1 MKKFLMLIP
10 ALLAIASCAKEVASD
25 AIQQPD
31 VQEKVFTCSLEN
43 DATKVYVDDQS
54 RLYWNEGDLVSI
66 FTRGLNEKYMFAGK
80 DGDIGGTFT
89 FVGQQTFGTGS
100 SMSANYAVYP
110 YYEST
115 KADYEGNISVVIP
128 AVQQYKHGSF
138 GPGANLMVA
147 VTENTDD
154 FFLPFKN
161 VCGYLSIKLF
171 GQNVC
176 VKKITFK
183 GNNDE
188 PLIGK
193 ATIKS
198 SHTEL
203 PEITIAA
210 DGGKEIVLD
219 CGSGVTIGKNK
230 DDAATF
236 WMVVP
241 PMTFTKGFTFI
252 IEAVNG
258 EIFEKTSTKE
268 QIIQRNI
275 CKDMSPVNINSAYAA
290 TNVTE
295 VTLDQDVIYFKEAGE
310 KIQLH
315 ATVYPEDAT
324 NKNVF
329 WTSFDESIATVDQD
343 GTVTAVGEGEVTIEV
358 KTEDGGHTAEATARI
373 DWTPPMIESI
383 SYPKSIDITDGPVE
397 FTIEARITDPSGV
410 ADGAKIWLLDDSS
423 WNLNTNLDLTL
434 VSGTEYDGI
443 YRATYTF
450 KPLDNAPGKYNFS
463 IVYLY
468 DTRHNGRSG
477 DCQYFEVI
485 NNSGADFTPPSIEY
499 ITYPKSID
507 ITDGPVEFTIEARIT
522 DPSGVADGAKIWLLD
537 DSSWNLNTN
546 LDLTLISG
554 TEYDGI
560 YRATYTFKPLDNAPG
575 KYNFSIVYLYDTRH
589 NGRSGDTQY
598 FEVINNN

>member
-1 MKKFLMLIP
+1 MLIP
-10 ALLAIASCAKEVASD
+10 ALLAITSCAKEVAGY
-25 AIQQPD
+25 AIQQSNA
-31 VQEKVFTCSLEN
+31 QEKVFTCSLEN

-80 DGDIGGTFT
+80 DGDVGGTFT

-100 SMSANYAVYP
+100 PMSANYAVYP

-115 KADYEGNISVVIP
+115 KTDYEGNISVVIP

-147 VTENTDD
+147 VTENADD

-161 VCGYLSIKLF
+161 TCGYLSIKLF
-171 GQNVC
+171 GHNVC
-176 VKKITFK
+176 VKTITFK

-188 PLIGK
+188 PLTGK

-203 PEITIAA
+203 PEITVAA

-219 CGSGVTIGKNK
+219 CGSGVTIGQNK
-230 DDAATF
+230 GDAVTF

-258 EIFEKTSTKE
+258 EIFEKTSNKE
-268 QIIQRNI
+268 QIIKRNI

-295 VTLDQDVIYFKEAGE
+295 VTLDQDVIYFKESGE

-343 GTVTAVGEGEVTIEV
+343 GNVTAVGEGEVTIEV
-358 KTEDGGHTAEATARI
+358 KTEDGDHTAEAKAHI
-373 DWTPPMIESI
+373 DWFVPVVESFFL
-383 SYPKSIDITDGPVE
+383 SSTEVDVTAGEQTITY
-397 FTIEARITDPSGV
+397 TARITDATGVKIETAKVFLTQGENSVYNQLIALKLVEGDTNDGTYQAELTIPSDAIPGQWSCWV
-410 ADGAKIWLLDDSS
+410 ATGLSDILGNKSPSRAGKIPF
-423 WNLNTNLDLTL
+423 T
-434 VSGTEYDGI
+434 
-443 YRATYTF
+443 
-450 KPLDNAPGKYNFS
+450 
-463 IVYLY
+463 
-468 DTRHNGRSG
+468 
-477 DCQYFEVI
+477 VI
-485 NNSGADFTPPSIEY
+485 NN
-499 ITYPKSID
+499 K
-507 ITDGPVEFTIEARIT
+507 
-522 DPSGVADGAKIWLLD
+522 
-537 DSSWNLNTN
+537 
-546 LDLTLISG
+546 
-554 TEYDGI
+554 
-560 YRATYTFKPLDNAPG
+560 
-575 KYNFSIVYLYDTRH
+575 
-589 NGRSGDTQY
+589 
-598 FEVINNN
+598 